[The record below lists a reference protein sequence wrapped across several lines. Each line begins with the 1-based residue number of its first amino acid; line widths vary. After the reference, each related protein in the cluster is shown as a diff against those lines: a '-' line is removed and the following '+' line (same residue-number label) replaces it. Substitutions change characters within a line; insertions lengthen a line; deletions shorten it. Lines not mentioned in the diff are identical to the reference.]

1 MLALSSRV
9 GLTVR
14 RLSEVDAPLVQGLLD
29 VSVDYYQLVYG
40 EPARPDEGLNILTE
54 LPVGTALSDK
64 SVFGF
69 FKSNQQCVGVLDGV
83 LNFRTE
89 GEWYLG
95 FLLLAPTARGQRR
108 GSQILNA
115 TFDWLRSL
123 GVRSVRLG
131 CAEQNVAGRR
141 FWEHHGFRVDKV
153 FPPRMLGARQ
163 TVLLE
168 YVRLL

>member
-1 MLALSSRV
+1 MLTFPFEL

-29 VSVDYYQLVYG
+29 VSADYYGLVYG
-40 EPARPDEGLNILTE
+40 EPARADEGLNILTE
-54 LPVGTALSDK
+54 LPPGKTLPDK
-64 SVFGF
+64 FVLGF
-69 FKSNQQCVGVLDGV
+69 LGADQQLAGVLDGV

-95 FLLLAPTARGQRR
+95 FLLLAPTTRGHGR
-108 GSQILNA
+108 GSQILKA

-123 GVRSVRLG
+123 GAHTVRLG
-131 CAEQNVAGRR
+131 CAEQNLAGRR
-141 FWEHHGFRVDKV
+141 FWERHGFRLEKT
-153 FPPRMLGARQ
+153 FPPRVLGARE

-168 YVRLL
+168 YTRAL